1 MTWWLIAGALAFVA
15 LFLGLGFVL
24 ARVLFDRLVLRLQ
37 VAPVTVH
44 DVEVP
49 IDAMVSLEGAIDVNV
64 EVPVEAVLTG
74 RELGLERITVPI
86 DTSVMIDEQIEI
98 DTTVAIDTTVTSLLG
113 VSVPV
118 KANLPIRM
126 RVPIRQ
132 RVRVKDSIDIT
143 LADVRV
149 PLRAV
154 VPLRA
159 KVPIVEPIAVKG
171 KVRLADGLPVKIG
184 EIRIRPS
191 DVGAR
196 IE

>member
-1 MTWWLIAGALAFVA
+1 MMWWLVAAAVGLVA
-15 LFLGLGFVL
+15 LFLGASFAL
-24 ARVLFDRLVLRLQ
+24 ARFLFHRLVLRLQ
-37 VAPVTVH
+37 VAPVAVH
-44 DVEVP
+44 SVEIP
-49 IDAMVSLEGAIDVNV
+49 INATVSLEGAIDVNV

-86 DTSVMIDEQIEI
+86 DTAVMIEEQIDI
-98 DTTVAIDTTVTSLLG
+98 DTIIAIDTTVTSLLG

-118 KANLPIRM
+118 KANLPIKT

-132 RVRVKDSIDIT
+132 KVRVKDTVDIT

-159 KVPIVEPIAVKG
+159 KVPIVEPISVKG
-171 KVRLADGLPVKIG
+171 KVLLADGLPVKIG